1 MNLNKKTSRFFFD
14 DSEDVQQKNI
24 PISNNEVSSDLKIED
39 KKENNNFLFQLKK
52 ILDNPKN
59 YNIINWDLTGK
70 FFIIKNVNEFTE
82 KILPLYFRH
91 KNYSSFVRQLNLY
104 DFHKLKSENGSQ
116 VYKHRL
122 FSRNKYYLIE
132 SIKRKINN
140 NQKELFKIS
149 NKFNPKNKNNNNTIQ
164 ENKEISK
171 NIYNELNSNQKISK
185 QSLENHLNILIE
197 QANTN
202 NKKQDFLLKKF
213 DELSN
218 KNENFINQNQI
229 ILNNIIKKAH
239 YNHKLESVILFILE
253 VIMNKKKVI
262 EKPIVLPKNNNNVI
276 IPLPPKNENENKN
289 NNNNLE
295 KDYINN
301 ISINS
306 NTYKDLNFENSENNS
321 YLNENFFNLSN
332 DLLSE
337 INLDNISLENK
348 SFFEILSLDEK
359 SLNIIKNIKK

>member
-70 FFIIKNVNEFTE
+70 FFIIKNVHEFTE

-149 NKFNPKNKNNNNTIQ
+149 NKFNPKNKNNNNTIK

-202 NKKQDFLLKKF
+202 NKKQDFLL
-213 DELSN
+213 
-218 KNENFINQNQI
+218 
-229 ILNNIIKKAH
+229 KKAH